1 MSCYKPLIRLY
12 NPDNRE
18 QGGRVYSLARLSQ
31 LSGKQLKYEDLMYN
45 PKVMLIP
52 CGQCIGCRIRQRED
66 WTTRIELEARDYPK
80 EEVWFITLTYD
91 DDHVPGMIVKTGE
104 IMRKV
109 QYTWK
114 PGEKRP
120 SSVQIL
126 LYEDIQKFLKR
137 LRKAYRGKLRY
148 FVAGEYGEQTARP
161 HYHMILYG
169 WKPTDL
175 ENLYKIRHNGYYT
188 SKWLTDLWGMG
199 QIQIAQAVP
208 ETYRYVA
215 GYVTK
220 KMYEINGQKANAYYE
235 LGQTK
240 PFACMSLKP
249 GLGDHY
255 YQEHKAEIWR
265 QGYIQCTNGKQAQIP
280 RYYEKQMEAENPQRL
295 WRIKQNRQKNAMEQK
310 RLQLEGQDYKTVL
323 ETKERVTK
331 KQTKKR
337 GIL

>member
-12 NPDNRE
+12 NPNDRE
-18 QGGRVYSLARLSQ
+18 QSGRVYSLARFSQ
-31 LSGKQLKYEDLMYN
+31 LSGKQLRYEDLMYN
-45 PKVMLIP
+45 PNVMLIP

-80 EEVWFITLTYD
+80 EQVWFITLTYD
-91 DDHVPGMIVKTGE
+91 DDHVPGMITKTGE

-114 PGEKRP
+114 PGEERP

-175 ENLYKIRHNGYYT
+175 ENLYKIHHNGYYT
-188 SKWLTDLWGMG
+188 SEWLKNLWGMG

-220 KMYEINGQKANAYYE
+220 KMYEIDGKKANAYYE

-249 GLGDHY
+249 GLGDKY
-255 YQEHKAEIWR
+255 YQEHKKEIWQ
-265 QGYIQCTNGKQAQIP
+265 QGYIQCTNGKRAQIP

-295 WRIKQNRQKNAMEQK
+295 WRIKQNRQKNTMEQK
-310 RLQLEGQDYKTVL
+310 RLQLEGQDYKNVL

-331 KQTKKR
+331 KKTKKR
-337 GIL
+337 GVL